1 MLKKENLM
9 RMAEMR
15 GEWCVS
21 VYMPLSDMEAK
32 KKRRRLKNLMFE
44 AEKKLHRLAVESG
57 KIARLL
63 GPVEMIL
70 ENPGFWESRN
80 EGIAAFFTL
89 ESFVWYSL
97 QYEFDDLVVV
107 TDRFHLKPLLR
118 DSIKRSPFY
127 LLTLS
132 ENQIRL
138 FEASEFGINEVYVK
152 GIPRNLACFLTPET
166 GEETAGED
174 EKRVRLME
182 LFRKVDKALAD
193 YLKTDDAPLILA
205 GDEIFHPMYYDANSY
220 GNLIKVGIGGN
231 VDKLPLD
238 RLLKKALA
246 IVKPVFRRRRDR
258 ALKTFDEKIEQGLA
272 SNNFSKIFHAARVGK
287 IKTLFVPVGRQK
299 WGTFDN
305 ETGELQIN
313 ARPEPG
319 DKDLLCVASTRTL
332 RRGGEVFV
340 VPPEQMPGKSLIAAV
355 WRN

>member
-21 VYMPLSDMEAK
+21 VYMPLSDTESK
-32 KKRRRLKNLMFE
+32 KKRRRLKNMMFE
-44 AEKKLHRLAVESG
+44 AEKKLHRLSVEPG

-63 GPVEMIL
+63 GPVEMIM
-70 ENPGFWESRN
+70 ENPGFWENRTA
-80 EGIAAFFTL
+80 GIAAFFTPA
-89 ESFVWYSL
+89 SFAWYSL
-97 QYEFDDLVVV
+97 RYEFDDLVVV

-118 DSIKRSPFY
+118 DAAENGRFY

-132 ENQIRL
+132 EDQIKL
-138 FEASEFGINEVYVK
+138 FEASELGINEVYVK
-152 GIPRNLACFLTPET
+152 GIPRNPACFLNPET
-166 GEETAGED
+166 EEGLAGED
-174 EKRVRLME
+174 EKRARLME
-182 LFRKVDKALAD
+182 LFRKVDKALVN

-205 GDEIFHPMYYDANSY
+205 GDELLHPMYYDANSY
-220 GNLIKVGIGGN
+220 ENLIKVGIGGS
-231 VDKLPLD
+231 VDNLPPD

-246 IVKPVFRRRRDR
+246 IVKPVFRRRREGS
-258 ALKTFDEKIEQGLA
+258 LKTFDEKIERGLA
-272 SNNFSKIFHAARVGK
+272 SNNFSKIFHAARAGR
-287 IKTLFVPVGRQK
+287 IETLFVPVGRQK

-305 ETGELQIN
+305 ATGELQIN

-340 VPPEQMPGKSLIAAV
+340 VPPKKMPGKSLIAAV